1 MHLLLLMAQSSR
13 SWLTRLHSAS
23 NVCGDADG
31 VRSSWSIL
39 YASGF
44 SDATLVR
51 LSEVPPSEL
60 ALRPVPNVTEAQQLK
75 IQNQHRVEAATA
87 AAKEVL
93 LRLGRD
99 DTGLISELGPV
110 IASFDFPVRFNF
122 QNAKS
127 KLGSGKTKFDDRLG
141 CLRVEDTRHD
151 LELLIWPSGRCVAL
165 RGRLPGGR
173 AGRPCGASPRCPWLD

>member
-1 MHLLLLMAQSSR
+1 M
-13 SWLTRLHSAS
+13 
-23 NVCGDADG
+23 ADG
-31 VRSSWSIL
+31 IEVRVENQ
-39 YASGF
+39 
-44 SDATLVR
+44 LVR
-51 LSEVPPSEL
+51 FVCPEPVGHQEMIEQLDAQPSGNVVIK
-60 ALRPVPNVTEAQQLK
+60 ALENPRATIIVDEEGRIIVHGV
-75 IQNQHRVEAATA
+75 HRVEAATA

-99 DTGLISELGPV
+99 DTGLISEPGPV

-122 QNAKS
+122 QNVKS

-165 RGRLPGGR
+165 QATHPNIVAM
-173 AGRPCGASPRCPWLD
+173 AGVHWLGLFRDMKCTLEDQP